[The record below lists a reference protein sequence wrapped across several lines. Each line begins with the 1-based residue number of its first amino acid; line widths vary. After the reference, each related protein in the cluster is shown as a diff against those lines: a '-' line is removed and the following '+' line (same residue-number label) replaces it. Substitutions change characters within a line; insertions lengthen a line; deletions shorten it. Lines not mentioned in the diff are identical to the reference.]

1 MATPTITTVSP
12 SIGHSAG
19 STLLEVIGTGFQLPF
34 DPPASG
40 PVPYIPP
47 SVRVFLGDVEAQR
60 VDVISATRM
69 FVLTAPHDLPPGQD
83 ELRVAIEVRNVGRE
97 GETLGA
103 EVGTLA
109 NAYTYARPKLDQT
122 SEGNEARTIRALIRW
137 LKRGALEE
145 VVLTT
150 NVDFS
155 DDPNATIRKLKIAK
169 LPAICL
175 IGPTHRKNGLQSTNV
190 ERTTV
195 VKRDADGAASE
206 ILRTRVARTVD
217 LVFGISIVAD
227 GGMLLAQLMESVTNL
242 VERDPFLK
250 VQREPGGDPTDL
262 VKFEV
267 RWEPGGDLQADT
279 QPNESNIVTASG
291 NIAILAFPIT
301 NVGRF
306 ERDMGTTQTPTFEGE
321 TPLQIEIGTGPG

>member
-19 STLLEVIGTGFQLPF
+19 STLLEVTGTNFQLPF

-40 PVPYIPP
+40 PVVYIPP
-47 SVRVFLGDVEAQR
+47 SVRVFLGGVEAQR

-69 FVLTAPHDLPPGQD
+69 FVLTAPHDLPPDQD
-83 ELRVAIEVRNVGRE
+83 ELLVDVEVHNVGRE

-103 EVGTLA
+103 EVGTRVDGFR
-109 NAYTYARPKLDQT
+109 YARPKLDA
-122 SEGNEARTIRALIRW
+122 SNEGNEARVIRQLIRW

-145 VVLTT
+145 VVLTA

-155 DDPNATIRKLKIAK
+155 DDPNSTMRKLKIAK
-169 LPAICL
+169 LPALCL

-195 VKRDADGAASE
+195 VARDAAGAASE

-217 LVFGISIVAD
+217 LVFGISLVAD
-227 GGMLLAQLMESVTNL
+227 GGITLIQLMESVTNL

-250 VQREPGGDPTDL
+250 VQRDPTGDPADVVT
-262 VKFEV
+262 FEV

-291 NIAILAFPIT
+291 NLAILAFPVT

-321 TPLQIEIGTGPG
+321 TALEIEINTGPG